1 MPVTDLAGH
10 SIWVMAKGY
19 AAEEGGMQTYAEG
32 VAHAYAA
39 AGAKVTVFTQTKV
52 GPRQG
57 QHGPVLLVDVGAHR
71 SALLPWR
78 LASALRRQARA
89 EGAPDL
95 VHGTTWRTSLLPMA
109 LGLPYATTFHG
120 REFMYGGAVRVALMR
135 RIAQRAR
142 MVCAVSAYSA
152 GKLRQRLGASSPTI
166 TVAWNGLGDGT
177 RPLAPAQPND
187 PPLIF
192 SLCRLEPRKNIAACV
207 TALASLRDQGLA
219 FRYVIGGRG
228 PALAEVRALVARLD
242 LADRVEVA
250 GFIPADETARLYA
263 CADIF
268 LHPQVAADGG
278 RDFEGFGIAIADAM
292 AAGCAVVVGAEGGA
306 IELIEDGVTGLAVD
320 GHDPAA
326 LEAAIRSL
334 LVDQQRRRQMAQAA
348 QAHAAATFR
357 WDRHIERILAAVGP
371 PFSG

>member
-1 MPVTDLAGH
+1 MTDLAGRR
-10 SIWVMAKGY
+10 IWVMAKGY

-39 AGAKVTVFTQTKV
+39 AGAKVTVFTQTKL
-52 GPRQG
+52 GQRQG
-57 QHGPVLLVDVGAHR
+57 QHGAVLLVDVGAHR

-78 LASALRRQARA
+78 LARAMRRQAGE
-89 EGAPDL
+89 EGAPHL
-95 VHGTTWRTSLLPMA
+95 VHGTTWRTSLLPM
-109 LGLPYATTFHG
+109 LLDLPYATTFHG
-120 REFMYGGAVRVALMR
+120 REFMYGGTLRLALMR
-135 RIAQRAR
+135 RIARHAR

-152 GKLRQRLGASSPTI
+152 GKLRERLGAACPPI
-166 TVAWNGLGDGT
+166 TVAWNGLGEDE
-177 RPLAPAQPND
+177 PLPAPTEPND
-187 PPLIF
+187 LPLVF

-207 TALASLRDQGLA
+207 TALAGLRDQGLA
-219 FRYVIGGRG
+219 FRYVVGGRG
-228 PALAEVRALVARLD
+228 PALDEVRALVARLG

-263 CADIF
+263 AADIF

-306 IELIEDGVTGLAVD
+306 IELIEEGVTGLAID
-320 GHDPAA
+320 GNDLKA

-334 LVDQQRRRQMAQAA
+334 LVDAQRRRQMAQAA
-348 QAHAAATFR
+348 QAHARATFR
-357 WDRHIERILAAVGP
+357 WDRHIEHILAAAGP